1 MTSWSPSFDEL
12 WQILLQPPTG
22 CRFSNKP
29 TAEGQELPAQG
40 MYTSKADQDDNRS
53 QPQEK
58 ALSLNIFEQRWL
70 TIHPIM
76 QMIAAKRTT
85 DRIVNVQ
92 DAYTFNVQVHNPG
105 TAWKEGP
112 VVVVRLEG
120 WLSPGYLCQCT
131 VQCWDRPPFSLDVRS
146 VASVGM

>member
-1 MTSWSPSFDEL
+1 MT
-12 WQILLQPPTG
+12 
-22 CRFSNKP
+22 
-29 TAEGQELPAQG
+29 TARGNAEREQ
-40 MYTSKADQDDNRS
+40 TTF
-53 QPQEK
+53 
-58 ALSLNIFEQRWL
+58 LSAAI
-70 TIHPIM
+70 IS
-76 QMIAAKRTT
+76 AKRTT

-92 DAYTFNVQVHNPG
+92 DTYTFNVQVHNPG

-131 VQCWDRPPFSLDVRS
+131 VQCWVRPPFSLDVRS